1 MALTNKQK
9 KAVECRG
16 ENVLVSASAGSGK
29 TTAMVGRIIEL
40 LKEGESLENMLII
53 TFTKAAASDMRDK
66 ISKAIISLRDAD
78 EKFDAQLRILPSAK
92 IGTIDSWCGN
102 IVKNYFYAADT
113 DADYELLT
121 DGEKRELCD
130 AVVDSLVDEFA
141 ENDENFRVLYENFVS
156 NRRDD
161 AFKQFVSDGV
171 EFAKSRENPTLWLE
185 KSCDEYDNS
194 FAQKTV
200 CENYERRVCDALSS
214 LEEIKNVALAVK
226 YDKLAKHCDSVHS
239 AFFNGTKFDIF
250 RGNSDFADLNEKIK
264 GVKELLKSLI
274 AEKAEIDGFTPLQEV
289 KKQAEAAAKFISAVY
304 SRLIKEK
311 KRRALADY
319 GDLEHTAYEI
329 LCSEAGDEI
338 RKTCK
343 FVFVDEYQDVNPLQ
357 DALIR
362 AAVGQYLFIVGDVK
376 QSIYAFRM
384 SDPSIFLEKF
394 TNPAGHGFGESIE
407 FTENFRSGTVVIN
420 YANAVFSRAMTP
432 AFGGVDYLRAKLVFG
447 KSEDGGEVKLRLIEK
462 PEKTEKKRLSGI
474 YDLRNYENEEKEAA
488 RTMATYIVKGIAE
501 RLETPDENGNRVE
514 EKDIAVLFRSNG
526 EVVRLVYDMLKNGGI
541 NVFLCRKN
549 YFSSAKEVRAVN
561 QFINLLA
568 FGEDDVNMLGYLLSP
583 LCGISEDELCRAAEG
598 KGSFCSKVRA
608 YAVGKDDAVAKKLG
622 AALDRITKYTELSR
636 SQSVPELVSGLIAET
651 NYDVKL
657 LASPEGEIALET
669 LVRFT
674 EYLSSLKSASSVTDY
689 VRYMA
694 RGDGKY
700 ESPAPAGSL
709 KMMTVHTSKGLQYPY
724 VFLIDCDKKFNLSDE
739 NMRYFF
745 DGDLGL
751 CLKTG
756 KKGDYADNFMTRA
769 AKIRLSKKQKE
780 EEMRLLYVAV
790 TRAEKGLYVYAYDK
804 TGKSESPE
812 NASCFLDWLK
822 PVSNEC
828 TETIKKEKVAEAEV
842 GEECSPASPPD
853 PELVKL
859 LSERINYVY
868 PFPSREIKTTVT
880 GMVGEEERSAAQSIA
895 DDDALMQKGTAY
907 HAIMQKI
914 DFSAPFEKEYGRL
927 KDMFTDEISVPQIK
941 AAHENVARILGDFGG
956 KVYREQ
962 SFVVDFDGTLVQGI
976 IDLLAVNGK
985 RALILDYK
993 LSGEK
998 NLLSDKYVGQINAY
1012 ADAVEEVLKI
1022 EAEQLIL
1029 YSFTS
1034 KVAKKVERRPSVNNK
1049 TVF

>member
-9 KAVECRG
+9 RAVECRG

-66 ISKAIISLRDAD
+66 ISKAIISLRDLD
-78 EKFDAQLRILPSAK
+78 EKFDVQLRILPSAK

-141 ENDENFRVLYENFVS
+141 EKDENFRVLYENFVS
-156 NRRDD
+156 NRRDT

-171 EFAKSRENPTLWLE
+171 EFAKSRENPALWIE
-185 KSCDEYDNS
+185 KSCDGYDNS
-194 FAQKTV
+194 FAKKLV
-200 CENYERRVCDALSS
+200 CEHYDRRVHAALSS
-214 LEEIKNVALAVK
+214 LEEIKNAALAVK

-239 AFFNGTKFDIF
+239 AFLNGAKFEVF
-250 RGNSDFADLNEKIK
+250 RGNSDFAELNEQIK
-264 GVKELLKSLI
+264 GVKERLKSLI
-274 AEKAEIDGFTPLQEV
+274 AEKSEIESFTPLPEV

-304 SRLIKEK
+304 SGLIKEK

-329 LCSEAGDEI
+329 LRSEVGDEI

-357 DALIR
+357 DALIH

-384 SDPSIFLEKF
+384 SDPDIFLEKF
-394 TNPAGHGFGESIE
+394 INPAEHGFGESIE
-407 FTENFRSGTVVIN
+407 FTENFRSGTAVIN

-432 AFGGVDYLRAKLVFG
+432 SFGGVDYLRAKLVFG

-462 PEKTEKKRLSGI
+462 PEKTEKKQLSGI
-474 YDLRNYENEEKEAA
+474 YDLRNYENEEKENA
-488 RTMATYIVKGIAE
+488 RVMATHIVRGIAE

-598 KGSFCSKVRA
+598 KGGFCAKVRA
-608 YAVGKDDAVAKKLG
+608 YAANHDDAIAQKLA
-622 AALDRITKYTELSR
+622 AALDRIAKYTQLSR

-651 NYDVKL
+651 DYDVKL

-709 KMMTVHTSKGLQYPY
+709 KMMTIHTSKGLQYPY

-745 DGDLGL
+745 DGNLGL

-756 KKGDYADNFMTRA
+756 KKGDYSDNFMTRA

-780 EEMRLLYVAV
+780 EEIRLLYVAL

-812 NASCFLDWLK
+812 NATCFLDWLK
-822 PVSNEC
+822 PVSSYC
-828 TETIKKEKVAEAEV
+828 TEIVKKEEVVCAETEDETA
-842 GEECSPASPPD
+842 PAAPPD
-853 PELVKL
+853 PELVEL
-859 LSERINYVY
+859 LSRRIGYVY
-868 PFPSREIKTTVT
+868 PYPSREIKTTVT
-880 GMVGEEERSAAQSIA
+880 GMVGEEEKSAAQSIA
-895 DDDALMQKGTAY
+895 DDDAIMQKGTAY

-914 DFSAPFEKEYGRL
+914 DFSAPFEQEYERL

-976 IDLLAVNGK
+976 IDLMAVNGK

-1012 ADAVEEVLKI
+1012 ADAVEKVLKI
-1022 EAEQLIL
+1022 KVERLIL

-1034 KVAKKVERRPSVNNK
+1034 KVAKKVERRPSESKK
-1049 TVF
+1049 TAF